1 MARDKVSKAAAAAAT
16 TVTAD
21 ESSSAAGADGAKEEL
36 PPLSYGILTN
46 EDERRTGLRLITDS
60 IAQQSQLANFSII
73 FNPLCIAGLASA
85 LAAMLRARGTTDLG
99 TTLITISGT
108 IICYLAAIRML
119 TSRFIRMA
127 ESFNPDDFLTGPEG
141 RQDIVI
147 GARFDNEII
156 GCLILR
162 PYLSDTDFHKQSKA
176 SSSKISGGSI
186 RAWTVRLKFRN
197 KGVGGDLL
205 RFAVTAIQT
214 LQGKDAKISFDRAN
228 AHSNRLPIPMLNR
241 PFDKRDERAAAA
253 LIHAELDCESRKV
266 DFDQSFK
273 NAVRHYVKS
282 TGK

>member
-1 MARDKVSKAAAAAAT
+1 MAAAGKSSKAASNEAAAPA
-16 TVTAD
+16 V
-21 ESSSAAGADGAKEEL
+21 AKEQDEL

-60 IAQQSQLANFSII
+60 IAQQSQTANASII
-73 FNPLCIAGLASA
+73 FNPLCIAGLASL
-85 LAAMLRARGTTDLG
+85 LATMLRARTTTDLG
-99 TTLITISGT
+99 TTLITVSGT

-119 TSRFIRMA
+119 TSRFVGMA
-127 ESFNPDDFLTGPEG
+127 ENFNAEQFLTGPEG
-141 RQDIVI
+141 REDIVI
-147 GARFDNEII
+147 GARFDGEII

-162 PYLSDTDFHKQSKA
+162 PYLSDTDFQKQSKA
-176 SSSKISGGSI
+176 SSKISGGSI

-214 LQGKDAKISFDRAN
+214 LQGKDAKISFDKAN
-228 AHSNRLPIPMLNR
+228 AHSNRLPIPMFNR

-253 LIHAELDCESRKV
+253 LLHAELDCESRKV
-266 DFDQSFK
+266 EFDQSFK
-273 NAVRHYVKS
+273 NAVRHYVKT